1 MASPSFDR
9 VKEVFEQW
17 AMYDAVV
24 QADYMCH
31 TELVAA
37 LGSWARKSA
46 KPLRIVDL
54 GCGDSWLATHA
65 FRDADVA
72 SYQGIDVSESAVE
85 MARQHVAIWP
95 GRAKVNAGNL
105 AEFLGG
111 LPDGSANVVLASYS
125 LHHFLSDDKIQLI
138 TECGRILSRGGSLIW
153 IDAVR
158 REGESREAYIDR
170 LTHTMENDWTA
181 LTVEQRAR
189 ACDHVRESDYPET
202 GGWMCEHV
210 EQAGFRLGETL
221 LSNEFFDG
229 WAFDKP

>member
-1 MASPSFDR
+1 MPSPSFDR

-31 TELVAA
+31 AELVAA
-37 LGSWARKSA
+37 LGDWARRQHE
-46 KPLRIVDL
+46 PLRIVDL

-72 SYQGIDVSESAVE
+72 SYQGVDVSESAVE

-95 GRAKVNAGNL
+95 GRASVNAGNL
-105 AEFLGG
+105 AEFLRNV
-111 LPDGSANVVLASYS
+111 PRGSVNVVLASYS
-125 LHHFLSDDKIQLI
+125 LHHFLSDDKVKLV
-138 TECGRILSRGGSLIW
+138 TECGRILSRRGSLIW

-158 REGESREAYIDR
+158 REDESREAYIDR
-170 LTHTMENDWTA
+170 LTHTMEQDWTA

-189 ACDHVRESDYPET
+189 ACEHVRESDYPET
-202 GGWMCEHV
+202 GGWMREHV
-210 EQAGFRLGETL
+210 EAVGFHLGETPL
-221 LSNEFFDG
+221 ANTFFGG
-229 WAFDKP
+229 WVFEKE